1 MKAMPM
7 RKSIVIG
14 TSMLG
19 LAVAATGAGAAP
31 AGRVPWA
38 KPLSAAEAA
47 GITVEK
53 VLGGADG
60 WQPPA
65 TSATGGGPAK

>member
-1 MKAMPM
+1 
-7 RKSIVIG
+7 
-14 TSMLG
+14 
-19 LAVAATGAGAAP
+19 
-31 AGRVPWA
+31 
-38 KPLSAAEAA
+38 
-47 GITVEK
+47 VEK